1 MKQVACEQCQ
11 QSRPMNEMFLVF
23 GRSLCDK
30 CADADLA
37 QRGKQRV
44 PEGSVVRQTDP
55 TICYGC
61 GRDNGSSPL
70 PTLAGGTP
78 VCRDCEQKFRNP
90 SYPGWIKAAFAILLI
105 LAVVSCIDNW
115 RFFAAY
121 VEIQRGVRSAHAGD
135 LQAAVGFLDSAHR
148 RVPESKEVAGLTSL
162 YRGLYFLSQDKSA
175 DALPHLLQAS
185 QYMPADRTVQDLVLR
200 AEIGVAFDRKDY
212 DQFLAKAKVVMDR
225 NPKDHGAVASVAS
238 AFACKWAVTGDEGFR
253 QEALK
258 HLDQAKRL
266 AGIEN
271 PAFKEYQGR
280 ILYRLD
286 SREII
291 SREEHQRRFPQGY
304 VRKGETQ

>member
-1 MKQVACEQCQ
+1 MKQVTCEQCQ
-11 QSRPMNEMFLVF
+11 QSRPMNEMFLVL

-30 CADADLA
+30 CTHAELA
-37 QRGKQRV
+37 QRGKQKV
-44 PEGSVVRQTDP
+44 PEGSVARQIDP

-70 PTLAGGTP
+70 PALAGGTP

-90 SYPGWIKAAFAILLI
+90 SYPGWIKAAFAVLLI
-105 LAVVSCIDNW
+105 LAVASCINNW

-121 VEIQRGVRSAHAGD
+121 VEIQRGVRSAQAGD
-135 LQAAVGFLDSAHR
+135 LRSAVRFLDSANR

-162 YRGLYFLSQDKSA
+162 YRGLHLLSQEKA
-175 DALPHLLQAS
+175 TDALPHLRLAS
-185 QYMPADRTVQDLVLR
+185 QYIPADRAIQDFVLR
-200 AEIGVAFDRKDY
+200 AEIGAAFDRKDY
-212 DQFLAKAKVVMDR
+212 DQFLSKAKVAMDR
-225 NPKDHGAVASVAS
+225 NPKDHAAVATVAS

-253 QEALK
+253 LEALK
-258 HLDQAKRL
+258 YLDQAKQL
-266 AGIEN
+266 AGAED

-291 SREEHQRRFPQGY
+291 TREEYHRRFPGGY